1 MFEWIFDG
9 FYGLVPKAINFPA
22 TRLMS
27 FTKTCEVDDMKI
39 PTVFGQRL
47 QSFVERI
54 GPAKAGRYI
63 HPLIFF

>member
-39 PTVFGQRL
+39 PTVFG
-47 QSFVERI
+47 
-54 GPAKAGRYI
+54 AKVAVI
-63 HPLIFF
+63 C